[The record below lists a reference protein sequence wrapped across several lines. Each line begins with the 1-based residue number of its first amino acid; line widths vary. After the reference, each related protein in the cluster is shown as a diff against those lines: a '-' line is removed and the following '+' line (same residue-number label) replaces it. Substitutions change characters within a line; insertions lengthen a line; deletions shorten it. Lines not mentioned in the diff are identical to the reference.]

1 MKIKGNRFVTSILAA
16 SMLSGTFFVPASA
29 GELEGESAIAGMA
42 VTLNNYYAGEET
54 PDEAILD
61 YLVPKAQATSEAE
74 SETETEEP
82 KTEEPKTVM
91 AATVAVTSDASNVGL
106 VSAAG
111 YLNVREQPSTGSVTV
126 GRLFSNCQVN
136 IKSSVNNSEGSW
148 YRITCGD
155 VEGYVSAAYVLV
167 GTAAKTAED
176 NIQNRYAVV
185 TADQLNVRDSASDS
199 ANVVGTVYKDEEYAI
214 IEDQGDFVKI
224 HIANDEVGYVSKSGI
239 TIKTQFAQAQK
250 VDNEFVSQEL
260 ENFMIDI
267 NYSRNVYEQAMAEG
281 TGEGYYRAYAAIVY
295 AAELLGYYSEF
306 AADSGL
312 EDLAATSKQE
322 QESALA
328 LADAAYK
335 LASDSGY
342 FTQVAE
348 SVASSEAAAESSAA
362 AESVQETQ
370 TQPSTDASS
379 EGNTTSNTA
388 ETTAP
393 SSSASDE
400 TISVEVPTAA
410 SVTGIEACY
419 QGGTK
424 YVGDVVYTAELFVR
438 VSYSDGTVKD
448 IYDGWYS
455 PQVGM
460 TLKQEGYNVVTMY
473 YGDFSSNLEV
483 YANPAPETQPAAPE
497 TQPAAP
503 ETQPAAP
510 APAPETQP
518 AAPETQPAAPETQPA
533 APAPAPE
540 TQPAAPETQPAAP
553 APAPSGNGQSIVDYA
568 MQWVGQ
574 CNYVWGGTNLT
585 PGGGVDCSGF
595 TMNVYAAFGISLP
608 HYSGE
613 QINYG
618 QAVSYE
624 QLQPG
629 DLICF
634 SGHVGIYI
642 GGGMMVH
649 AASAERGIV
658 VDNVFYNKQP
668 IGYRRLVQ
676 IIKIQGRLS
685 ELTGGL
691 IFVYYNRK
699 KRIH

>member
-1 MKIKGNRFVTSILAA
+1 M
-16 SMLSGTFFVPASA
+16 
-29 GELEGESAIAGMA
+29 
-42 VTLNNYYAGEET
+42 NNYYAGEET

-483 YANPAPETQPAAPE
+483 YANRHRKLSRQHQRHSQRHQRPSRQLQRQPQRLSQRHQRHSRQLQRHSRQHQRHSQQHQH
-497 TQPAAP
+497 QPRRLSR
-503 ETQPAAP
+503 QHRH
-510 APAPETQP
+510 QL
-518 AAPETQPAAPETQPA
+518 Q
-533 APAPAPE
+533 
-540 TQPAAPETQPAAP
+540 
-553 APAPSGNGQSIVDYA
+553 
-568 MQWVGQ
+568 
-574 CNYVWGGTNLT
+574 L
-585 PGGGVDCSGF
+585 
-595 TMNVYAAFGISLP
+595 
-608 HYSGE
+608 
-613 QINYG
+613 
-618 QAVSYE
+618 QAVMDS
-624 QLQPG
+624 
-629 DLICF
+629 
-634 SGHVGIYI
+634 
-642 GGGMMVH
+642 
-649 AASAERGIV
+649 
-658 VDNVFYNKQP
+658 
-668 IGYRRLVQ
+668 
-676 IIKIQGRLS
+676 LS
-685 ELTGGL
+685 
-691 IFVYYNRK
+691 
-699 KRIH
+699 

>member
-74 SETETEEP
+74 SETE
-82 KTEEPKTVM
+82 TEEPKTVM

-362 AESVQETQ
+362 ESVQETQ

-379 EGNTTSNTA
+379 EGNVTNGTGETA
-388 ETTAP
+388 AP

-400 TISVEVPTAA
+400 TISVEVPTVA

-483 YANPAPETQPAAPE
+483 YANPAPTQATQPAAPE

-510 APAPETQP
+510 AP
-518 AAPETQPAAPETQPA
+518 APETQPA

-634 SGHVGIYI
+634 SGHVAIYI

-668 IGYRRLVQ
+668 IGYRRLV
-676 IIKIQGRLS
+676 
-685 ELTGGL
+685 
-691 IFVYYNRK
+691 
-699 KRIH
+699 

>member
-74 SETETEEP
+74 SETE
-82 KTEEPKTVM
+82 TEEPKTVM

-348 SVASSEAAAESSAA
+348 SVASSEAAAES
-362 AESVQETQ
+362 VQETQ

-388 ETTAP
+388 GTTAP

-510 APAPETQP
+510 APETQP
-518 AAPETQPAAPETQPA
+518 AVPETQPAAPETQPA

-540 TQPAAPETQPAAP
+540 TQPAAPETQPTPAP

-668 IGYRRLVQ
+668 IGYRRLV
-676 IIKIQGRLS
+676 
-685 ELTGGL
+685 
-691 IFVYYNRK
+691 
-699 KRIH
+699 

>member
-136 IKSSVNNSEGSW
+136 IKSSVNNSEGNW

-362 AESVQETQ
+362 ESVQETQ

-400 TISVEVPTAA
+400 TISVEVPTVA

-483 YANPAPETQPAAPE
+483 YANPAPTQATQPAAPE

-503 ETQPAAP
+503 ETQPA

-540 TQPAAPETQPAAP
+540 TQPAAPETQPTPAP

-608 HYSGE
+608 HYSGS

-634 SGHVGIYI
+634 PGHVGIYI

-668 IGYRRLVQ
+668 IGYRRLV
-676 IIKIQGRLS
+676 
-685 ELTGGL
+685 
-691 IFVYYNRK
+691 
-699 KRIH
+699 

>member
-74 SETETEEP
+74 SETE
-82 KTEEPKTVM
+82 TEEPKTVM

-379 EGNTTSNTA
+379 DGNTTSNTA

-393 SSSASDE
+393 SSSESDE

-483 YANPAPETQPAAPE
+483 YANPAPTQATQPAAPE

-634 SGHVGIYI
+634 SGHVAIYI

-668 IGYRRLVQ
+668 IGYRRLV
-676 IIKIQGRLS
+676 
-685 ELTGGL
+685 
-691 IFVYYNRK
+691 
-699 KRIH
+699 

>member
-74 SETETEEP
+74 SETE
-82 KTEEPKTVM
+82 TEEPKTVM

-424 YVGDVVYTAELFVR
+424 YVGDVVSTAKLFVR

-483 YANPAPETQPAAPE
+483 YANPAPTQATQPAAPE

-503 ETQPAAP
+503 ETQPAGP
-510 APAPETQP
+510 GPAPETQP

-634 SGHVGIYI
+634 SGHVAIYI

-668 IGYRRLVQ
+668 IGYRRLV
-676 IIKIQGRLS
+676 
-685 ELTGGL
+685 
-691 IFVYYNRK
+691 
-699 KRIH
+699 

>member
-74 SETETEEP
+74 SETE
-82 KTEEPKTVM
+82 TEEPKTVM

-312 EDLAATSKQE
+312 EYLAATSKQE

-348 SVASSEAAAESSAA
+348 SVASSEAAAESSA

-503 ETQPAAP
+503 ETQPVAP

-540 TQPAAPETQPAAP
+540 TQPAAPETQPAAPAP

-668 IGYRRLVQ
+668 IGYRRLV
-676 IIKIQGRLS
+676 
-685 ELTGGL
+685 
-691 IFVYYNRK
+691 
-699 KRIH
+699 

>member
-61 YLVPKAQATSEAE
+61 YLVPKAQATSDAE

-540 TQPAAPETQPAAP
+540 TQPAAPAP

-634 SGHVGIYI
+634 SGHVAIYI

-668 IGYRRLVQ
+668 IGYRRLV
-676 IIKIQGRLS
+676 
-685 ELTGGL
+685 
-691 IFVYYNRK
+691 
-699 KRIH
+699 

>member
-74 SETETEEP
+74 SETE
-82 KTEEPKTVM
+82 TEEPKTVM

-362 AESVQETQ
+362 ESVQETQ

-379 EGNTTSNTA
+379 EGNVTNGTGETA
-388 ETTAP
+388 AP

-400 TISVEVPTAA
+400 TISVEVPTVA

-483 YANPAPETQPAAPE
+483 YANPAPTQATQPAAPE

-518 AAPETQPAAPETQPA
+518 A
-533 APAPAPE
+533 APE

-668 IGYRRLVQ
+668 IGYRRLV
-676 IIKIQGRLS
+676 
-685 ELTGGL
+685 
-691 IFVYYNRK
+691 
-699 KRIH
+699 

>member
-362 AESVQETQ
+362 ESVQETQ

-483 YANPAPETQPAAPE
+483 YANPAPTQATQPAAPE

-518 AAPETQPAAPETQPA
+518 AAPAPAPETQPA

-540 TQPAAPETQPAAP
+540 TQPAAPETQPAAPAP

-634 SGHVGIYI
+634 SGHVAIYI

-668 IGYRRLVQ
+668 IGYRRLV
-676 IIKIQGRLS
+676 
-685 ELTGGL
+685 
-691 IFVYYNRK
+691 
-699 KRIH
+699 

>member
-16 SMLSGTFFVPASA
+16 SMLSGTFFAPASA

-74 SETETEEP
+74 SETE
-82 KTEEPKTVM
+82 TEEPKTVM

-553 APAPSGNGQSIVDYA
+553 APAPAPSGNGQSIVDYA

-668 IGYRRLVQ
+668 IGYRRLV
-676 IIKIQGRLS
+676 
-685 ELTGGL
+685 
-691 IFVYYNRK
+691 
-699 KRIH
+699 

>member
-74 SETETEEP
+74 SETE
-82 KTEEPKTVM
+82 TEEPKTVM

-483 YANPAPETQPAAPE
+483 YANPAPTQA

-518 AAPETQPAAPETQPA
+518 AAPETQPAAPAPAPETQPA

-540 TQPAAPETQPAAP
+540 TQPAAPETQPAAPAP

-634 SGHVGIYI
+634 SGHVAIYI

-668 IGYRRLVQ
+668 IGYRRLV
-676 IIKIQGRLS
+676 
-685 ELTGGL
+685 
-691 IFVYYNRK
+691 
-699 KRIH
+699 

>member
-74 SETETEEP
+74 SETE
-82 KTEEPKTVM
+82 TEEPKTVM

-393 SSSASDE
+393 SSSESDE

-483 YANPAPETQPAAPE
+483 YANPAPTQA
-497 TQPAAP
+497 
-503 ETQPAAP
+503 
-510 APAPETQP
+510 
-518 AAPETQPAAPETQPA
+518 TQPAAPETQPA

-668 IGYRRLVQ
+668 IGYRRLV
-676 IIKIQGRLS
+676 
-685 ELTGGL
+685 
-691 IFVYYNRK
+691 
-699 KRIH
+699 

>member
-74 SETETEEP
+74 SETE
-82 KTEEPKTVM
+82 TEEPKTVM

-362 AESVQETQ
+362 ESVQETQ

-379 EGNTTSNTA
+379 EGNVTNGTGETA
-388 ETTAP
+388 AP

-400 TISVEVPTAA
+400 TISVEVPTVA

-483 YANPAPETQPAAPE
+483 YANPAPTQATQPAAPE

-540 TQPAAPETQPAAP
+540 TQPAAPAP

-668 IGYRRLVQ
+668 IGYRRLV
-676 IIKIQGRLS
+676 
-685 ELTGGL
+685 
-691 IFVYYNRK
+691 
-699 KRIH
+699 

>member
-82 KTEEPKTVM
+82 KTVM

-155 VEGYVSAAYVLV
+155 VEGYVSASYVLV

-362 AESVQETQ
+362 ESVQETQ

-379 EGNTTSNTA
+379 EGNVTNGTGETA
-388 ETTAP
+388 AP

-400 TISVEVPTAA
+400 TISVEVPTVA

-483 YANPAPETQPAAPE
+483 YANPAPTQATQPAAPE

-634 SGHVGIYI
+634 SGHVAIYI

-668 IGYRRLVQ
+668 IGYRRLV
-676 IIKIQGRLS
+676 
-685 ELTGGL
+685 
-691 IFVYYNRK
+691 
-699 KRIH
+699 

>member
-16 SMLSGTFFVPASA
+16 SMLSGTFFAPASA

-74 SETETEEP
+74 SETE
-82 KTEEPKTVM
+82 TEEPKTVM

-362 AESVQETQ
+362 ESVQETQ

-379 EGNTTSNTA
+379 EGNVTNGTGETA
-388 ETTAP
+388 AP

-400 TISVEVPTAA
+400 TISVEVPTVA

-483 YANPAPETQPAAPE
+483 YANPAPTQATQPAAPE

-540 TQPAAPETQPAAP
+540 TQPAAPAP

-634 SGHVGIYI
+634 SGHVAIYI

-668 IGYRRLVQ
+668 IGYRRLV
-676 IIKIQGRLS
+676 
-685 ELTGGL
+685 
-691 IFVYYNRK
+691 
-699 KRIH
+699 

>member
-185 TADQLNVRDSASDS
+185 TADQLKVRDSASDS

-348 SVASSEAAAESSAA
+348 SVASSEAAAES
-362 AESVQETQ
+362 VQETQ

-483 YANPAPETQPAAPE
+483 YANPAPTQATQPAAPE

-608 HYSGE
+608 HYSGA

-634 SGHVGIYI
+634 SGHVAIYI

-668 IGYRRLVQ
+668 IGYRRLV
-676 IIKIQGRLS
+676 
-685 ELTGGL
+685 
-691 IFVYYNRK
+691 
-699 KRIH
+699 

>member
-224 HIANDEVGYVSKSGI
+224 HISNDEVGYVSKSGI

-393 SSSASDE
+393 SSSESDE

-483 YANPAPETQPAAPE
+483 YANPAPTQATQPAAPE

-518 AAPETQPAAPETQPA
+518 AAPETQPAAPAPETQPA

-634 SGHVGIYI
+634 SGHVAIYI

-668 IGYRRLVQ
+668 IGYRRLV
-676 IIKIQGRLS
+676 
-685 ELTGGL
+685 
-691 IFVYYNRK
+691 
-699 KRIH
+699 

>member
-74 SETETEEP
+74 SETE
-82 KTEEPKTVM
+82 TEEPKTVM

-267 NYSRNVYEQAMAEG
+267 NYSRNVYEQALAEG

-362 AESVQETQ
+362 ESVQETQ

-379 EGNTTSNTA
+379 EGNVTNGTGETA
-388 ETTAP
+388 AP

-400 TISVEVPTAA
+400 TISVEVPTVA

-483 YANPAPETQPAAPE
+483 YANPAPTQATQPAAPE
-497 TQPAAP
+497 TQPVAP
-503 ETQPAAP
+503 APAPDTQPA
-510 APAPETQP
+510 APETQP

-533 APAPAPE
+533 APE
-540 TQPAAPETQPAAP
+540 TQPAAPAP

-608 HYSGE
+608 HYSGA

-668 IGYRRLVQ
+668 IGYRRLV
-676 IIKIQGRLS
+676 
-685 ELTGGL
+685 
-691 IFVYYNRK
+691 
-699 KRIH
+699 

>member
-82 KTEEPKTVM
+82 KTVM

-106 VSAAG
+106 VSAAC

-553 APAPSGNGQSIVDYA
+553 APAPAPSGNGQSIVDYA

-634 SGHVGIYI
+634 SGHVAIYI

-668 IGYRRLVQ
+668 IGYRRLV
-676 IIKIQGRLS
+676 
-685 ELTGGL
+685 
-691 IFVYYNRK
+691 
-699 KRIH
+699 

>member
-74 SETETEEP
+74 SETE
-82 KTEEPKTVM
+82 TEEPKTVM

-362 AESVQETQ
+362 ESVQETQ

-483 YANPAPETQPAAPE
+483 YANPAPETQPAAP
-497 TQPAAP
+497 
-503 ETQPAAP
+503 
-510 APAPETQP
+510 
-518 AAPETQPAAPETQPA
+518 
-533 APAPAPE
+533 
-540 TQPAAPETQPAAP
+540 AP

-668 IGYRRLVQ
+668 IGYRRLV
-676 IIKIQGRLS
+676 
-685 ELTGGL
+685 
-691 IFVYYNRK
+691 
-699 KRIH
+699 

>member
-74 SETETEEP
+74 SETE
-82 KTEEPKTVM
+82 TEEPKTVM

-362 AESVQETQ
+362 ESVQETQ

-379 EGNTTSNTA
+379 EGNVTNGTGETA
-388 ETTAP
+388 AP

-400 TISVEVPTAA
+400 TISVEVPTVA

-483 YANPAPETQPAAPE
+483 YANPAPTQATQPAAPE

-518 AAPETQPAAPETQPA
+518 AAPETQPAAP
-533 APAPAPE
+533 APAPE
-540 TQPAAPETQPAAP
+540 TQPAAPETQPAAPAP

-634 SGHVGIYI
+634 SGHVAIYI

-668 IGYRRLVQ
+668 IGYRRLV
-676 IIKIQGRLS
+676 
-685 ELTGGL
+685 
-691 IFVYYNRK
+691 
-699 KRIH
+699 

>member
-74 SETETEEP
+74 SETE
-82 KTEEPKTVM
+82 TEEPKTVM

-167 GTAAKTAED
+167 GTAAKNAED

-267 NYSRNVYEQAMAEG
+267 NYSRNVYEKAMAEG

-348 SVASSEAAAESSAA
+348 SVASSEAAAESST

-379 EGNTTSNTA
+379 EGNTTSNAA

-400 TISVEVPTAA
+400 AISVEVPTVA

-483 YANPAPETQPAAPE
+483 YANPAPTQATQPATPE

-518 AAPETQPAAPETQPA
+518 AAPETQPAAP
-533 APAPAPE
+533 AP
-540 TQPAAPETQPAAP
+540 AP

-608 HYSGE
+608 HYSGA

-668 IGYRRLVQ
+668 IGYRRLV
-676 IIKIQGRLS
+676 
-685 ELTGGL
+685 
-691 IFVYYNRK
+691 
-699 KRIH
+699 

>member
-74 SETETEEP
+74 SETE
-82 KTEEPKTVM
+82 TEEPKTVM

-362 AESVQETQ
+362 ESVQEPQ

-503 ETQPAAP
+503 ETQPVAP

-540 TQPAAPETQPAAP
+540 TQPAAPETQPAAPAP

-668 IGYRRLVQ
+668 IGYRRLV
-676 IIKIQGRLS
+676 
-685 ELTGGL
+685 
-691 IFVYYNRK
+691 
-699 KRIH
+699 

>member
-1 MKIKGNRFVTSILAA
+1 
-16 SMLSGTFFVPASA
+16 MLSGTFFVPASA

-483 YANPAPETQPAAPE
+483 YANPAPTQATQPAAPE

-518 AAPETQPAAPETQPA
+518 AAPETQPA
-533 APAPAPE
+533 APAPE

-634 SGHVGIYI
+634 SGHVAIYI

-668 IGYRRLVQ
+668 IGYRRLV
-676 IIKIQGRLS
+676 
-685 ELTGGL
+685 
-691 IFVYYNRK
+691 
-699 KRIH
+699 

>member
-362 AESVQETQ
+362 ESVQETQ

-379 EGNTTSNTA
+379 EGNVTNGTGETA
-388 ETTAP
+388 AP

-400 TISVEVPTAA
+400 TISVEVPTVA

-483 YANPAPETQPAAPE
+483 YANPAPTQATQPAAPE

-510 APAPETQP
+510 AP
-518 AAPETQPAAPETQPA
+518 APETQPAAPETQPA

-634 SGHVGIYI
+634 SGHVAIYI

-668 IGYRRLVQ
+668 IGYRRLV
-676 IIKIQGRLS
+676 
-685 ELTGGL
+685 
-691 IFVYYNRK
+691 
-699 KRIH
+699 

>member
-16 SMLSGTFFVPASA
+16 SMLSCTFFVPASA

-74 SETETEEP
+74 SETE
-82 KTEEPKTVM
+82 TEEPKTVM

-167 GTAAKTAED
+167 GTAAKNAED

-199 ANVVGTVYKDEEYAI
+199 ANVVGTVFKDEEYAI

-239 TIKTQFAQAQK
+239 TIKTQFAQAHK

-362 AESVQETQ
+362 ESVQETQ

-379 EGNTTSNTA
+379 EGNTTSNAA

-400 TISVEVPTAA
+400 TISVEVPTVA

-473 YGDFSSNLEV
+473 YSDFSSNLEV
-483 YANPAPETQPAAPE
+483 YANPAPTQATQPATPE

-553 APAPSGNGQSIVDYA
+553 APAPAPAPSGNGQSIVDYA

-608 HYSGE
+608 HYSGA

-668 IGYRRLVQ
+668 IGYRRLV
-676 IIKIQGRLS
+676 
-685 ELTGGL
+685 
-691 IFVYYNRK
+691 
-699 KRIH
+699 

>member
-74 SETETEEP
+74 SETE
-82 KTEEPKTVM
+82 TEEPKTVM

-199 ANVVGTVYKDEEYAI
+199 AKVVGTVYKDEEYAI

-224 HIANDEVGYVSKSGI
+224 HISNDEVGYVSKSGI

-362 AESVQETQ
+362 ESVQETQ
-370 TQPSTDASS
+370 AQPSTDASS
-379 EGNTTSNTA
+379 EGNTTNGTGETA
-388 ETTAP
+388 AP

-400 TISVEVPTAA
+400 TISVEVPTVAA
-410 SVTGIEACY
+410 VTGIEACY

-483 YANPAPETQPAAPE
+483 YANPAPTQATQPAAPETQPAAPETQPAAPAPAPE

-533 APAPAPE
+533 AP
-540 TQPAAPETQPAAP
+540 AP

-634 SGHVGIYI
+634 SGHVAIYI

-668 IGYRRLVQ
+668 IGYRRLV
-676 IIKIQGRLS
+676 
-685 ELTGGL
+685 
-691 IFVYYNRK
+691 
-699 KRIH
+699 

>member
-74 SETETEEP
+74 SETE
-82 KTEEPKTVM
+82 TEEPKTVM

-362 AESVQETQ
+362 ESVQETQ

-379 EGNTTSNTA
+379 EGNVTNGTGETA
-388 ETTAP
+388 AP

-400 TISVEVPTAA
+400 TISVEVPTVA

-483 YANPAPETQPAAPE
+483 YANPAPTQATQPAAPE

-533 APAPAPE
+533 APE
-540 TQPAAPETQPAAP
+540 TQPAAPAP

-634 SGHVGIYI
+634 SGHVAIYI

-668 IGYRRLVQ
+668 IGYRRLV
-676 IIKIQGRLS
+676 
-685 ELTGGL
+685 
-691 IFVYYNRK
+691 
-699 KRIH
+699 

>member
-74 SETETEEP
+74 SETE
-82 KTEEPKTVM
+82 TEEPKTVM

-533 APAPAPE
+533 APAPE
-540 TQPAAPETQPAAP
+540 TQPAAPETQPAAPAP

-634 SGHVGIYI
+634 SGHVAIYI

-668 IGYRRLVQ
+668 IGYRRLV
-676 IIKIQGRLS
+676 
-685 ELTGGL
+685 
-691 IFVYYNRK
+691 
-699 KRIH
+699 

>member
-74 SETETEEP
+74 SETE
-82 KTEEPKTVM
+82 TEEPKTVM

-483 YANPAPETQPAAPE
+483 YANPAPTQATQPAAPE

-510 APAPETQP
+510 ATAPETQP
-518 AAPETQPAAPETQPA
+518 AAPAPAPETQPA

-553 APAPSGNGQSIVDYA
+553 APAPAPSGQSIVDYA

-634 SGHVGIYI
+634 SGHVAIYI

-668 IGYRRLVQ
+668 IGYRRLV
-676 IIKIQGRLS
+676 
-685 ELTGGL
+685 
-691 IFVYYNRK
+691 
-699 KRIH
+699 

>member
-74 SETETEEP
+74 SETE
-82 KTEEPKTVM
+82 TEEPKTVM

-185 TADQLNVRDSASDS
+185 TADQLNFRDSASDS

-362 AESVQETQ
+362 ESVQETQ

-379 EGNTTSNTA
+379 EGNVTNGTGETA
-388 ETTAP
+388 AP

-400 TISVEVPTAA
+400 TISVEVPTVA

-483 YANPAPETQPAAPE
+483 YANPAPTQATQPAAPE

-540 TQPAAPETQPAAP
+540 TQPAAPAP

-634 SGHVGIYI
+634 SGHVAIYI

-668 IGYRRLVQ
+668 IGYRRLV
-676 IIKIQGRLS
+676 
-685 ELTGGL
+685 
-691 IFVYYNRK
+691 
-699 KRIH
+699 

>member
-74 SETETEEP
+74 SETE
-82 KTEEPKTVM
+82 TEEPKTVM

-510 APAPETQP
+510 APAPAPETQP

-540 TQPAAPETQPAAP
+540 TQPAAPETQPAAPAP

-634 SGHVGIYI
+634 SGHVAIYI

-668 IGYRRLVQ
+668 IGYRRLV
-676 IIKIQGRLS
+676 
-685 ELTGGL
+685 
-691 IFVYYNRK
+691 
-699 KRIH
+699 

>member
-74 SETETEEP
+74 SETE
-82 KTEEPKTVM
+82 TEEPKTVM

-400 TISVEVPTAA
+400 TISVEVPTVA

-483 YANPAPETQPAAPE
+483 YANPAPTQATQPA
-497 TQPAAP
+497 
-503 ETQPAAP
+503 
-510 APAPETQP
+510 APETQP

-533 APAPAPE
+533 APETQPAAPE
-540 TQPAAPETQPAAP
+540 TQPAAPETQPTPAP

-608 HYSGE
+608 HYSGA

-668 IGYRRLVQ
+668 IGYRRLV
-676 IIKIQGRLS
+676 
-685 ELTGGL
+685 
-691 IFVYYNRK
+691 
-699 KRIH
+699 

>member
-483 YANPAPETQPAAPE
+483 YANPAPTQATQPA
-497 TQPAAP
+497 
-503 ETQPAAP
+503 
-510 APAPETQP
+510 APETQP

-533 APAPAPE
+533 APE

-634 SGHVGIYI
+634 SGHVAIYI

-668 IGYRRLVQ
+668 IGYRRLV
-676 IIKIQGRLS
+676 
-685 ELTGGL
+685 
-691 IFVYYNRK
+691 
-699 KRIH
+699 

>member
-74 SETETEEP
+74 SETE
-82 KTEEPKTVM
+82 TEEPKTVM

-362 AESVQETQ
+362 ESVQETQ

-379 EGNTTSNTA
+379 EGNVTNGTGETA
-388 ETTAP
+388 AP

-400 TISVEVPTAA
+400 TISVEVPTVA

-483 YANPAPETQPAAPE
+483 YANPAPTQATQPAAPE

-540 TQPAAPETQPAAP
+540 TQPAAPAP

-608 HYSGE
+608 HYSGA

-634 SGHVGIYI
+634 SGHVAIYI

-668 IGYRRLVQ
+668 IGYRRLV
-676 IIKIQGRLS
+676 
-685 ELTGGL
+685 
-691 IFVYYNRK
+691 
-699 KRIH
+699 

>member
-362 AESVQETQ
+362 ESVQETQ
-370 TQPSTDASS
+370 AQPSTDASS

-634 SGHVGIYI
+634 SGHVAIYI

-668 IGYRRLVQ
+668 IGYRRLV
-676 IIKIQGRLS
+676 
-685 ELTGGL
+685 
-691 IFVYYNRK
+691 
-699 KRIH
+699 

>member
-42 VTLNNYYAGEET
+42 VTLNYYAGEET

-483 YANPAPETQPAAPE
+483 YANPAPTQATQPAAPE

-503 ETQPAAP
+503 ETQPA
-510 APAPETQP
+510 
-518 AAPETQPAAPETQPA
+518 
-533 APAPAPE
+533 APAPE

-634 SGHVGIYI
+634 SGHVAIYI

-668 IGYRRLVQ
+668 IGYRRLV
-676 IIKIQGRLS
+676 
-685 ELTGGL
+685 
-691 IFVYYNRK
+691 
-699 KRIH
+699 

>member
-74 SETETEEP
+74 SETE
-82 KTEEPKTVM
+82 TEEPKTVM

-503 ETQPAAP
+503 ETQPTV
-510 APAPETQP
+510 PETQP
-518 AAPETQPAAPETQPA
+518 SQPTGSIRVTNVALSSDLTQYTLNLCSQYGVDSSVIFSVMYHESHFNAGAT
-533 APAPAPE
+533 
-540 TQPAAPETQPAAP
+540 
-553 APAPSGNGQSIVDYA
+553 SGSGAQGL
-568 MQWVGQ
+568 MQIIPRYSASRMAKLGV
-574 CNYVWGGTNLT
+574 TNLYDPASNILVGIDLLAEYYHT
-585 PGGGVDCSGF
+585 YGSWNQALTAYRTGNAGNDSA
-595 TMNVYAAFGISLP
+595 YAATILGS
-608 HYSGE
+608 
-613 QINYG
+613 
-618 QAVSYE
+618 
-624 QLQPG
+624 
-629 DLICF
+629 
-634 SGHVGIYI
+634 VG
-642 GGGMMVH
+642 M
-649 AASAERGIV
+649 
-658 VDNVFYNKQP
+658 FQ
-668 IGYRRLVQ
+668 
-676 IIKIQGRLS
+676 
-685 ELTGGL
+685 T
-691 IFVYYNRK
+691 VYYE
-699 KRIH
+699 

>member
-348 SVASSEAAAESSAA
+348 SVASSEAAAESSSA

-510 APAPETQP
+510 
-518 AAPETQPAAPETQPA
+518 ETQPA

-540 TQPAAPETQPAAP
+540 TQPAAPETQPAAPAP

-634 SGHVGIYI
+634 SGHVAIYI

-668 IGYRRLVQ
+668 IGYRRLV
-676 IIKIQGRLS
+676 
-685 ELTGGL
+685 
-691 IFVYYNRK
+691 
-699 KRIH
+699 